1 MLPRSVDFLL
11 VCLTMLWGCVSL
23 LAQSRSY
30 HMELSDGT
38 SGWVILVNDSQK
50 TIEAYHF
57 SAKCS
62 GVRPGESGLELSY
75 DALDFVGTVIG
86 VQGPG
91 GGVTQHDV
99 AEPGARIVV
108 LDHLL
113 PQPSCEWKADINAVL
128 YADGSYEGDEMSAR
142 GLQARRDGIAASVK
156 YWADRLSQES
166 AGKPNLEAT
175 QTDAER
181 LTQEDEKK
189 AHMFPGCGK
198 LPLACQYWSGR
209 SHVDR
214 NVAHQAKSQKDGSEG
229 SYRRIVQFITR
240 WEKKMEADVALKKLD
255 AVFPL
260 AAALAEEGKQF
271 QVQPGSHE

>member
-11 VCLTMLWGCVSL
+11 VCLTMLCGCAL

-38 SGWVILVNDSQK
+38 SGWGILVNDSQK

-57 SAKCS
+57 SAKCR

-75 DALDFVGTVIG
+75 DALDFDGTVIG
-86 VQGPG
+86 FQGPG
-91 GGVTQHDV
+91 GLVTQRDV
-99 AEPGARIVV
+99 SEPGARIAVQQ
-108 LDHLL
+108 LL

-156 YWADRLSQES
+156 YWTDRLSQES

-175 QTDAER
+175 HTDAER

-198 LPLACQYWSGR
+198 LPLTCQYWRGR

-214 NVAHQAKSQKDGSEG
+214 SVALKAKSQKDGSEG
-229 SYRRIVQFITR
+229 SYRRIVQFVTR
-240 WEKKMEADVALKKLD
+240 WEKKIEADVALKKLD

-260 AAALAEEGKQF
+260 AAALAEERKTI
-271 QVQPGSHE
+271 PGTAGLP